1 MENSKCEQVS
11 VRLPIKL
18 RVELERI
25 AEQQDRTLSSTIR
38 RIVARAL
45 ENQGEGIAA

>member
-1 MENSKCEQVS
+1 MEKSEQVS

-25 AEQQDRTLSSTIR
+25 AEEQDRTLSSTIR

-45 ENQGEGIAA
+45 ESQGEGVAA

>member
-1 MENSKCEQVS
+1 

-25 AEQQDRTLSSTIR
+25 AEADDRTLSSTIR

-45 ENQGEGIAA
+45 ERQGEGVAA